1 MPIQVLNRRNVK
13 KLDPRPGKLDSPLE
27 RVFAII
33 QNGLEDL
40 VSKKAG
46 KAKVYVK
53 KGGVTY
59 TYNVVVKKSSKL
71 KAA

>member
-1 MPIQVLNRRNVK
+1 MTLRSSVTKKTVNVAA
-13 KLDPRPGKLDSPLE
+13 GKIT
-27 RVFAII
+27 A
-33 QNGLEDL
+33 
-40 VSKKAG
+40 KKAG